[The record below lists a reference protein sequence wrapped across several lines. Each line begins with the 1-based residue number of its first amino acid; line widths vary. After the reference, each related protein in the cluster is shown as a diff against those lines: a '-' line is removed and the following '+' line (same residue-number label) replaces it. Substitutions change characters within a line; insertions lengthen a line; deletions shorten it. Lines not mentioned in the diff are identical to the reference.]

1 MNGSILDTNIIIDI
15 FRGKKEVINQLS
27 NLKHIYIPSIVLGEL
42 YYGAFQSEREKAHL
56 EQINEFLARVNTIP
70 INQNT
75 SKIYGKVKSNLKDKG
90 KPIPENDIWIASL
103 AIQYDL
109 DLFSNDF
116 HFEFVD
122 GIKLSKIV

>member
-15 FRGKKEVINQLS
+15 FRGKKGVISQLPDL
-27 NLKHIYIPSIVLGEL
+27 NHIYMPSLVLGEL
-42 YYGAFQSEREKAHL
+42 YYGDFQSEREEAHL
-56 EQINEFLARVNTIP
+56 KQINDFLKRVNTIP

-90 KPIPENDIWIASL
+90 KPIPENDIWTASL

-122 GIKLSKIV
+122 GIKWSKIA